1 MDQQVRTQTQEQFE
15 YFRAKPEGDIDP
27 AGEAGW
33 YLQRERERYMISLET
48 AGEACG
54 IHPHHL
60 EGIELG
66 DLTRL
71 PPRTEALRM
80 IGTYAQF
87 LKFDPQPLVLHY
99 AQFLPQPLPV
109 SKRSKPRRPR
119 PLSSAKIIQFASFDK
134 LKSMGTGAGG
144 VVASVLAAVIA
155 FQGLSYMLSPP
166 ASEGRFDSNVVAE
179 TPIEPAPVVDQTNNA
194 EVVSSISKITE
205 TAMTEDSGDQIAA
218 LVRDADNSAAGLSG
232 LTELIE
238 QDVVTSSVPLPR
250 EKPVSFGSVA
260 TAASKAT
267 QTIEQ
272 VSTASIEPVKSG
284 KVIGAKDARLVLTA
298 KAPVWV
304 RIEDRQGNVVMTQTL
319 NKGDTYRVPNREGL
333 IVIARDGGLISYA
346 IDGVNKGPL
355 GDHGEILVGR
365 SLDLAELAG

>member
-1 MDQQVRTQTQEQFE
+1 MDQQATTHTQQQFE
-15 YFRAKPEGDIDP
+15 YFRTKPDGDIDP

-33 YLQRERERYMISLET
+33 YLQRERERHMISLEA

-99 AQFLPQPLPV
+99 AQFLPQPLPI
-109 SKRSKPRRPR
+109 SKRAKPRRPR

-134 LKSMGTGAGG
+134 LKSIGAGAGG

-155 FQGLSYMLSPP
+155 FQGLSYLLSSPDNS
-166 ASEGRFDSNVVAE
+166 ARYDAKIVAE
-179 TPIEPAPVVDQTNNA
+179 TPADELPAAKPTDGS
-194 EVVSSISKITE
+194 EVVSSISKLTE
-205 TAMTEDSGDQIAA
+205 TQLNDGNGDQIALLA
-218 LVRDADNSAAGLSG
+218 RDADKSASGLSG

-238 QDVVTSSVPLPR
+238 QDVVTASIPLPR
-250 EKPVSFGSVA
+250 EKPVSFGDG
-260 TAASKAT
+260 TAESSQLAKVV
-267 QTIEQ
+267 EQ
-272 VSTASIEPVKSG
+272 VVEPQSGG
-284 KVIGAKDARLVLTA
+284 KVLGSAGGRLVLTA

-319 NKGDTYRVPNREGL
+319 NKGDSYRVPEREGL
-333 IVIARDGGLISYA
+333 IVIARDGGLISYS
-346 IDGVNKGPL
+346 IDGVDKGPL

-365 SLDLAELAG
+365 SLNLSELAG